1 MSIKNDAQLRGCELN
16 FIWGKMR
23 TAAQEA
29 ALQIALRDCYKEV
42 VGLLVIYMEETRIER
57 DTCIPMFIAALFTVA
72 RT

>member
-16 FIWGKMR
+16 SNWGKMR

-29 ALQIALRDCYKEV
+29 ALQIALRDCNKEV